1 MKRASYAPTVRVIRE
16 REACS
21 QARPISSHLDYTMPG
36 LGETLI
42 LLLKQQN
49 IRTQKNDNTIEN
61 NTIEYIRIHNLTTNN
76 EGVQCTMELTP

>member
-1 MKRASYAPTVRVIRE
+1 
-16 REACS
+16 
-21 QARPISSHLDYTMPG
+21 MPG

-61 NTIEYIRIHNLTTNN
+61 YHRIYYNT
-76 EGVQCTMELTP
+76 